1 MSLRPSG
8 CGGRRDA
15 VPPHVEKRRRLSRPS
30 SFIMGPTGAPSIGGR
45 VGGGVVRKVKGSRS
59 KGAGNWSNMSHAA
72 GVQVN
77 KPTNIH
83 REYLRVQALN

>member
-30 SFIMGPTGAPSIGGR
+30 SFIMGPAGAPSVGGR
-45 VGGGVVRKVKGSRS
+45 VGGVGGVVRKLKRRRS
-59 KGAGNWSNMSHAA
+59 KGAGNWSDLSHAA
-72 GVQVN
+72 GVRVN

-83 REYLRVQALN
+83 TE